1 MKLSNAK
8 LRIWLRA
15 FHLAGM
21 IPMGLVI
28 YTAFEQPS
36 TLLNVVRFA
45 VFPSFVLT
53 GLIMWQMPR
62 LSKWLKRSQR

>member
-1 MKLSNAK
+1 MKFSNAK

-28 YTAFEQPS
+28 YATLDQPS
-36 TLLNVVRFA
+36 LLLQVVRLA
-45 VFPSFVLT
+45 VFPSFLMT

-62 LSKWLKRSQR
+62 LSKWFKRSQ

>member
-8 LRIWLRA
+8 LRVWIRA

-28 YTAFEQPS
+28 YTALEQS
-36 TLLNVVRFA
+36 SILLNVVQFA
-45 VFPSFVLT
+45 VFPGFLVT

-62 LSKWLKRSQR
+62 LSKWLKRS

>member
-8 LRIWLRA
+8 LRIWLRT

-28 YTAFEQPS
+28 YTALDQPGI
-36 TLLNVVRFA
+36 LLQVVRLA
-45 VFPSFVLT
+45 VFPSFLVT

-62 LSKWLKRSQR
+62 LSKWFKRPPA

>member
-1 MKLSNAK
+1 MRISNAK

-28 YTAFEQPS
+28 YAVVDPPGI
-36 TLLNVVRFA
+36 LLQVVRLA
-45 VFPSFVLT
+45 VFPGFLLT

-62 LSKWLKRSQR
+62 LSKWFKRPHG

>member
-1 MKLSNAK
+1 MKFSNAK

-28 YTAFEQPS
+28 YAALDQPGI
-36 TLLNVVRFA
+36 LLQVVRLA
-45 VFPSFVLT
+45 VFPGFVLT

-62 LSKWLKRSQR
+62 LSKWLKRSPA

>member
-1 MKLSNAK
+1 MKFSNAK

-28 YTAFEQPS
+28 YTVLDQPN
-36 TLLNVVRFA
+36 TLLNIVRFA

-62 LSKWLKRSQR
+62 LSKWFKRPRV

>member
-8 LRIWLRA
+8 LRVWIRA

-28 YTAFEQPS
+28 YTALEQS
-36 TLLNVVRFA
+36 SILLNVVQFA
-45 VFPSFVLT
+45 VFPGFLVT

-62 LSKWLKRSQR
+62 LSKWFKRPRT

>member
-1 MKLSNAK
+1 MKFSSAK

-15 FHLAGM
+15 FHLMGI

-28 YTAFEQPS
+28 YTAIDNPGILVQ
-36 TLLNVVRFA
+36 VVRFA
-45 VFPSFVLT
+45 VFPGFLMT

-62 LSKWLKRSQR
+62 LNKLLHRGK